1 MKLMKQPVRG
11 LAAALNS
18 SGKFK
23 FKAPE
28 VAVDHL
34 VIGAGVV
41 GLAIAQRL
49 CECFPS
55 KSTYVVER
63 HARAGEET
71 SSRNSEVIHSGIY
84 YPADSL
90 KTRLCLRGRDLMY
103 QRCRAL
109 DIPHRKTGKLVVAK
123 DNQRPYIE
131 NLHMKALRSQW
142 PPYSNAIDGSP
153 VLPTRLIS
161 GDESRAMEPNL
172 SQDISAALWCPETGI
187 VDSHLF
193 MESLE
198 HDISESEAG
207 NLAYATRVVR
217 LDPYRSSKEMSVAE
231 RGWVV
236 QTVTGND
243 GGSGTESD
251 TILARTVFNASGLS
265 GPFILNSLLP
275 PERRIPMYYA
285 RGSYASYQGPGV
297 SGISHLIYP
306 CPDTGPNAHAFAS
319 LGTHLTLDLNGK
331 IKFGPDIEFLS
342 PPSSED
348 SEENMDYWT
357 RHLIPDDSSL
367 EKMHLAVKQYL
378 PEVVADGLRPD
389 YVGIRPKL
397 VPAGAGFQDFVFRID
412 YPCQFGGGGT
422 VGEGP
427 MISLL
432 GIESPGLT
440 SCLAIAEYIVNDLLS
455 STNPA
460 Q

>member
-1 MKLMKQPVRG
+1 MKQPVRG

-18 SGKFK
+18 GGKFK

-49 CECFPS
+49 CESFPS

-123 DNQRPYIE
+123 ENQRPYIE
-131 NLHMKALRSQW
+131 NLHLKALRSQW
-142 PPYSNAIDGSP
+142 PPYSNAIDDSP

-198 HDISESEAG
+198 HDISDSEAG

-217 LDPYRSSKEMSVAE
+217 LDPYSSRSSEQMSVAE

-243 GGSGTESD
+243 EASGTESD
-251 TILARTVFNASGLS
+251 TVFARTVFNASGLS

-285 RGSYASYQGPGV
+285 R
-297 SGISHLIYP
+297 GISHLIYP

-378 PEVVADGLRPD
+378 PEVVADGLQPD

-397 VPAGAGFQDFVFRID
+397 VPAGVGFQDFVFRID

-440 SCLAIAEYIVNDLLS
+440 SCLAIAEYVVNDLLG

>member
-1 MKLMKQPVRG
+1 MKLTVRG

-18 SGKFK
+18 SGNFK
-23 FKAPE
+23 KKAPE
-28 VAVDHL
+28 IAVDHL

-49 CECFPS
+49 CEKFPM
-55 KSTYVVER
+55 KTTYLIER

-71 SSRNSEVIHSGIY
+71 RCSSADHDHHFCIY

-90 KTRLCLRGRDLMY
+90 KTRLCLRGRELMY
-103 QRCRAL
+103 QRCRTL
-109 DIPHRKTGKLVVAK
+109 DIPHRKTGKLIVAK
-123 DNQRPYIE
+123 TNQRSYIE
-131 NLHMKALRSQW
+131 NLHLKALKLPW
-142 PPYSNAIDGSP
+142 PPHSAGDVTSSP
-153 VLPTRLIS
+153 VLPTELIS
-161 GDESRAMEPNL
+161 GDEARAMEPNL
-172 SQDISAALWCPETGI
+172 SRDISAALWCPETGI
-187 VDSHLF
+187 VDSHSF

-198 HDISESEAG
+198 KDILESETG
-207 NLAYATRVVR
+207 DLAYATRVVR
-217 LDPYRSSKEMSVAE
+217 VDPYSTGSSKVIPGGQ
-231 RGWVV
+231 GWVV
-236 QTVTGND
+236 QTVTGNE
-243 GGSGTESD
+243 GQTESD
-251 TILARTVFNASGLS
+251 AILARTVFNASGLS

-285 RGSYASYQGPGV
+285 RGSYASYRGPGI

-331 IKFGPDIEFLS
+331 IRFGPDIEFLS
-342 PPSSED
+342 PPTSED

-357 RHLIPDDSSL
+357 KHLSPDDSRL
-367 EKMHLAVKQYL
+367 EQMHLAIKQYI
-378 PEVVADGLRPD
+378 PEVAVEGLQPD

-397 VPAGAGFQDFVFRID
+397 IPPGAGFQDFVFRTD
-412 YPCQFGGGGT
+412 YPCDFGGIGL
-422 VGEGP
+422 VGESP

-440 SCLAIAEYIVNDLLS
+440 SSLAIAEYVVDDLLS
-455 STNPA
+455 STKSA